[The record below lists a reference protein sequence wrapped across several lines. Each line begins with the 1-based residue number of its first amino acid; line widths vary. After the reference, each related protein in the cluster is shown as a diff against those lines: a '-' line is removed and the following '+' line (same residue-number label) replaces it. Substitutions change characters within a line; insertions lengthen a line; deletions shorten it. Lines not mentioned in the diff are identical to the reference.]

1 MKTLIQII
9 AATFLTLTYTSG
21 YSQDHANPQNAGTD
35 TMAHLD
41 ADLEDIR
48 KTDDPAKQK
57 EMLLHHLQMMG
68 EQLKTMSAMDHGAMG
83 GENMKGMDHGAM
95 GGENMK
101 GMDHGAMGGENMKGM
116 DHGAMGGDG
125 MNMMQHHQ
133 DMVKMMEHMLV
144 TQELIL
150 GLIDKK

>member
-95 GGENMK
+95 GG
-101 GMDHGAMGGENMKGM
+101 
-116 DHGAMGGDG
+116 DG

>member
-1 MKTLIQII
+1 MKTFIQII

-21 YSQDHANPQNAGTD
+21 YTQDHANHQAAGTD
-35 TMAHLD
+35 MMAHLD

-48 KTDDPAKQK
+48 KTDDPSKQK
-57 EMLLHHLQMMG
+57 EKLLHHLQMMG

-101 GMDHGAMGGENMKGM
+101 GMDHGAMGGES
-116 DHGAMGGDG
+116 